1 VDTKQDQAINRL
13 LKKLSAL
20 RATLKGDELVLLDKI
35 IITATAEEVSAHA
48 MNVKATSTAANT
60 VHSTA
65 ANTAADEVAA
75 HAMNVKATSTAAN
88 TVHSTAANTAA
99 DEVAA
104 HAMNVKATSTAANT
118 VHSTAA
124 NTAADEVAAHALNIK
139 IIYDSS
145 KHEYVHIS

>member
-1 VDTKQDQAINRL
+1 LQYILIRNKKSPVAEKGENTVDTKQDQAINRL

-104 HAMNVKATSTAANT
+104 HA
-118 VHSTAA
+118 
-124 NTAADEVAAHALNIK
+124 LNIK